1 MFATAYDQYAVR
13 AFDQGAAD
21 YILKPFSEDRVC
33 KSVQRIRETL
43 CRREGAIDAG
53 RLRDLLE
60 LIRERED
67 PLTRLPAEKQG
78 HIILLKPTDIVY
90 CKAEGRKVLIFAHDE
105 TYIRHAPSSLDELE
119 ENLQHFAFLRTLR
132 AFLVNPAHVLE
143 VIPWFHGRDRASAY
157 PPPAGAPRWAVC
169 PGGYTGGPH
178 RGNTPTGRPRRRH
191 GASRTCGEDCL
202 RFRAGGPATAASGRP
217 CPTTSEAL
225 Q

>member
-1 MFATAYDQYAVR
+1 MFAMAYDQYAVR

-21 YILKPFSEDRVC
+21 YILKPFSEDRVR

-90 CKAEGRKVLIFAHDE
+90 CKAKGRKVLIFAHDE
-105 TYIRHAPSSLDELE
+105 TYIHHAPSSLDELE
-119 ENLQHFAFLRTLR
+119 EKLPHFAFLRTHR
-132 AFLVNPAHVLE
+132 AFLVNPAYVLE
-143 VIPWFHGRDRASAY
+143 VIPWFHGRYLLKMADGAATEIPVSRRA
-157 PPPAGAPRWAVC
+157 RAVREQL
-169 PGGYTGGPH
+169 G
-178 RGNTPTGRPRRRH
+178 
-191 GASRTCGEDCL
+191 
-202 RFRAGGPATAASGRP
+202 
-217 CPTTSEAL
+217 L
-225 Q
+225 QHLP